1 MQGEIS
7 VNSLQTSLYF
17 FAFIMVELSLLFI
30 GISTLVG
37 LALAYVSDEKL
48 QRWLSHKGVFGNILG
63 ALVGGLTPFC
73 ACSTIPMTVGLLKAK
88 VPFGAVM
95 SFVVASPI
103 LNPIVLSMLIVLLG
117 IKAGIIYAVVTFTA
131 AVLFGLILEKLGF
144 ANQVKNVII
153 TGGAEDNTELTTFKD
168 KLKNA
173 LGSAFDSF
181 RGVFVY
187 LVIGVAI
194 GAVIKGFVPQDTIV
208 KIAGPQNP
216 LAIPVAAVVGIPLY
230 IRASTAIP
238 IGLALVQKGMG
249 VGAVIALIIGGA
261 GMAIPEMSLLAGIFR
276 PRLVAALVGVIFLTA
291 VTAGFVFSIG

>member
-1 MQGEIS
+1 

-30 GISTLVG
+30 GISVFVG
-37 LALAYVSDEKL
+37 LALTYVSDEKL
-48 QRWLSHKGVFGNILG
+48 QRWLSHKGVLGNILG
-63 ALVGGLTPFC
+63 ALLGGLTPFC
-73 ACSTIPMTVGLLKAK
+73 ACSTIPITVGMLKVR
-88 VPFGAVM
+88 VPFGPVM

-103 LNPIVLSMLIVLLG
+103 LNPIVLSMLIALLG
-117 IKAGIIYAVVTFTA
+117 IKAGVIYAIVSFTA
-131 AVLFGLILEKLGF
+131 AVLFGFILEKLGF
-144 ANQVKNVII
+144 AGQVKNVII
-153 TGGAEDNTELTTFKD
+153 TGGAEDNVELNTFKD

-173 LGSAFDSF
+173 LRSALDSF
-181 RGVFVY
+181 RGVFLY

-194 GAVIKGFVPQDTIV
+194 GAAIKGFVPQDVIV
-208 KIAGPQNP
+208 KVAGPQNP
-216 LAIPVAAVVGIPLY
+216 LAIPVAAVIGIPLY

-238 IGLALVQKGMG
+238 IGLALIQKGMG

>member
-1 MQGEIS
+1 

-30 GISTLVG
+30 GISVFVG

-48 QRWLSHKGVFGNILG
+48 QRWLSHKGLFGNILG
-63 ALVGGLTPFC
+63 ALLGGLTPFC
-73 ACSTIPMTVGLLKAK
+73 ACSTIPMTVGLLKAR
-88 VPFGAVM
+88 VPFGPVM

-103 LNPIVLSMLIVLLG
+103 LNPIVLSMLIALLG
-117 IKAGIIYAVVTFTA
+117 IKAGVIYAVVSFTA

-144 ANQVKNVII
+144 AGQVKNVIV
-153 TGGAEDNTELTTFKD
+153 TGGAEDNAELNTFKD

-173 LGSAFDSF
+173 LGSALISF
-181 RGVFVY
+181 RGVFLY

-194 GAVIKGFVPQDTIV
+194 GAAIKGFVPQDVIV
-208 KIAGPQNP
+208 KVAGPQNP
-216 LAIPVAAVVGIPLY
+216 LAIPVAAVIGIPLY

-238 IGLALVQKGMG
+238 IGLALIQKGMG

>member
-1 MQGEIS
+1 M
-7 VNSLQTSLYF
+7 NSFQTSLYF
-17 FAFIMVELSLLFI
+17 FAFIMLELSLLFI
-30 GISTLVG
+30 GISTFVG

-48 QRWLSHKGVFGNILG
+48 QRWLSHKGLLGNILG

-73 ACSTIPMTVGLLKAK
+73 ACSTIPMTVGLLKAR
-88 VPFGAVM
+88 VPFGPVM

-103 LNPIVLSMLIVLLG
+103 LNPIVLSMLVVLLG
-117 IKAGIIYAVVTFTA
+117 IKAGIIYAVVSFTA

-144 ANQVKNVII
+144 ANQVKNVIV
-153 TGGAEDNTELTTFKD
+153 TGGAEENAELTTFKD

-173 LGSAFDSF
+173 LGSALNSF
-181 RGVFVY
+181 RAVFLY

-194 GAVIKGFVPQDTIV
+194 GAAIKGFVPQDAIV

-230 IRASTAIP
+230 IRATTAIP